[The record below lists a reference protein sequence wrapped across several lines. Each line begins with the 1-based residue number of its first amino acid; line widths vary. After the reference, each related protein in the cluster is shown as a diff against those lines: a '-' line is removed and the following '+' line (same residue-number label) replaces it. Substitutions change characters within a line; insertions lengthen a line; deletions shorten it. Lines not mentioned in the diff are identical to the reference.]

1 MGNHLVLFVFKDE
14 TDVANV
20 LMGEPWSFDKHLVA
34 LHETKR
40 DEAIQSLEFDS
51 A

>member
-34 LHETKR
+34 LQETKR